1 MELIMKRITLI
12 LFTLVLASSVAGCG
26 FGKKKEEKEQPKTVA
41 SQAAVNPYDE
51 RVRVLQEEIARLKQ
65 RMEIVEDKLN
75 GTRGPRRD

>member
-41 SQAAVNPYDE
+41 SQAALNPYDE